1 MDDKNRFL
9 IKHSRFNQI
18 GWPKRSFFY
27 VNPYPNKKY
36 FEFFNN
42 HAKDKYTFRSTKC
55 LCGSESDLILSRNDR
70 SGVEFT
76 TVICQNCGL
85 IRAKKYFTDEDAVDF
100 YSNHFW
106 KIENELKE
114 GEHENPEEIYNNLR
128 SNGVEKSELI
138 KKFLNNAGDKPVIL
152 DVGGRIGGVLDHFK
166 PNCRLILADYFEPYL
181 EYARSKN
188 IETICGGLGDIDF
201 KPDVI
206 ILSHVIEHWTNF
218 ENEIQNLI
226 KIQKTNHTLTYIEF
240 PGVDSLKKGR
250 RDGDILGDLYL
261 PHFHY
266 FTSYVFEDIMNRYGF
281 EKVYLDSEIRG
292 IFKYTGIKKST
303 VQNNFNRVKNDIL
316 IAESKRF
323 KFTLQGR
330 IRQHMPKFLLNLLRS
345 FRKPRKTFEKISQ

>member
-55 LCGSESDLILSRNDR
+55 LCGSESDLILSHNDR

-85 IRAKKYFTDEDAVDF
+85 IRAKEYFTDEDAVDF

-106 KIENELKE
+106 RVENDLND
-114 GEHENPEEIYNNLR
+114 GEYEDPEEVYDNLKQEGILK
-128 SNGVEKSELI
+128 SNLI
-138 KKFLNNAGDKPVIL
+138 KKFLNTTNGKPVIL
-152 DVGGRIGGVLDHFK
+152 DIGGRIGGALENFK
-166 PNCRLILADYFEPYL
+166 PDCKLILADYFEPYL
-181 EYARSKN
+181 KYARSRN
-188 IETICGGLGDIDF
+188 IQTICGGLGEVDL

-218 ENEIQNLI
+218 ESEMQNLI
-226 KIQKTNHTLTYIEF
+226 KIQKANHTLTYIEF
-240 PGVDSLKKGR
+240 PGIDSLKNGR

-261 PHFHY
+261 PHRHY
-266 FTSYVFEDIMNRYGF
+266 FTSYVFEDIMKRYGF

-292 IFKYTGIKKST
+292 IFRYTGIKKVT

-316 IAESKRF
+316 IAENKRF
-323 KFTLQGR
+323 KYTLQSR
-330 IRQHMPKFLLNLLRS
+330 IRKYTPQLLLNLVRS
-345 FRKPRKTFEKISQ
+345 FRKPRKSFAKISQ